1 MDLENFLYPDK
12 IAVVGAS
19 RHEGKTGHEIF
30 DNLIHGFDGEV
41 VPVNPHADEVEGIE
55 AYDKVPEDVDLAVVS
70 VPAKFVPDVIRDCGE
85 KEVDSAVVISAG
97 FSETGNEALQSE
109 VEYLADQNNVK
120 ILGPNVLGIINTEN
134 SMNAS
139 FASKMPEK
147 GDMSF
152 MSQSGAF
159 CTAMLDYSKPE
170 NIGFNHFISLG
181 NEMMIDEIDFLKY
194 WRKEETDVILSY
206 VESIENGREFIEEAE
221 KTSREKPVVMI
232 KSGRTESGGEAAS
245 SHTGSIAGSIDAYRA
260 AFRKTGIIEA
270 ESNRELLDFGKFFS
284 FQPLPEG
291 KNIAVV
297 TNAGGPGVIS
307 ADEVFERGM
316 EMAYF
321 TDQTVEE
328 LTENLPEEA
337 SKDNPVDI
345 VGDAG
350 HRRYHDAIRAVLED
364 EEVDALIVVLTP
376 QANTQI
382 EKTAHTVVSLVEETD
397 KTVCGCFMG
406 EEDVEKGRQI
416 LERNEVPVVDDP
428 KQAVKSI
435 KAMSDYREFRGI
447 EYSYKEVKKSKKA
460 SEAIDN
466 YSGFSSAKR
475 ILDEYGFNTALTKS
489 VDTPREAIETASK
502 IGYPVTLKLDSTDL
516 SHKTELG
523 GVKTDLRNRKE
534 IQNAFQSIVEEAFTG
549 LDTEVSI
556 QVQEQLEGLEVALGL
571 KRDPQFGPVV
581 MVGLGG
587 IYVEAFKDVSFGVAP
602 ISEEEA
608 DQMIH
613 ELRSSPIF
621 EGMRG
626 QDYSL
631 ESLKDAIITLG
642 EIGLNH
648 EKIENIDIN
657 PLMLREDSAIAV
669 DIDFQLND

>member
-1 MDLENFLYPDK
+1 MTLENFLYPGK

-30 DNLIHGFDGEV
+30 DNLVHGFEGEV
-41 VPVNPHADEVEGIE
+41 VPVNPNADEIEGIKASDE
-55 AYDKVPEDVDLAVVS
+55 VPKDTDMAVVVVPARS
-70 VPAKFVPDVIRDCGE
+70 VPGVIRDCGK

-97 FSETGNEALQSE
+97 FSESGNEALQSE
-109 VEYLADQNNVK
+109 IEYVANENNVK

-147 GDMSF
+147 GDISF

-170 NIGFNHFISLG
+170 NIGFNHFVSLG
-181 NEMMIDEIDFLKY
+181 NELMIDEIDFLKE
-194 WRKEETDVILSY
+194 WRKNDTEVILSY
-206 VESIENGREFIEEAE
+206 VESIENGREFMEEAE
-221 KTSREKPVVMI
+221 KTSREKPIVMI

-270 ESNRELLDFGKFFS
+270 ESNRELMDYGKFFA
-284 FQPLPEG
+284 FQPLPKG
-291 KNIAVV
+291 KNIAIV

-307 ADEVFERGM
+307 ADEAFERGM
-316 EMAYF
+316 N
-321 TDQTVEE
+321 
-328 LTENLPEEA
+328 LTEFSSETEDELNDKMPEEA
-337 SKDNPVDI
+337 STENPVDI

-350 HRRYHDAIRAVLED
+350 HRRYHDSIKAVLED
-364 EEVDALIVVLTP
+364 KGVDSVIIILTP

-382 EKTAHTVVSLVEETD
+382 KKTAYTISSLAKKTD
-397 KTVCGCFMG
+397 KTVCACFMG
-406 EEDVEKGRQI
+406 EQDVEKGKNI
-416 LERNEVPVVDDP
+416 LEGNKVPVVDDP
-428 KQAVKSI
+428 KHAVKSI
-435 KAMSDYREFRGI
+435 KAM
-447 EYSYKEVKKSKKA
+447 YSYTDFKETEYNYRDLKKSKEA
-460 SEAIDN
+460 SKVIEN
-466 YSGFSSAKR
+466 YKGFLSAKKV
-475 ILDEYGFNTALTKS
+475 LDAYGFDTALTRY

-502 IGYPVTLKLDSTDL
+502 IGYPVTLKLDSSEV
-516 SHKTELG
+516 SHKTERG
-523 GVKTDLRNRKE
+523 GVKTDLRDRKE

-549 LDTEVSI
+549 LDTEASI

-571 KRDPQFGPVV
+571 KSDPQFGSVV

-621 EGMRG
+621 EGIRG
-626 QDYSL
+626 QDYSV
-631 ESLKDAIITLG
+631 ESLKDAIIALG

-648 EKIENIDIN
+648 EKIESIDIN

>member
-1 MDLENFLYPDK
+1 MTLENFLYPGK

-30 DNLIHGFDGEV
+30 DNLVHGFEGEV
-41 VPVNPHADEVEGIE
+41 VPVNPNADEIEGIKASDE
-55 AYDKVPEDVDLAVVS
+55 VPKDTDMAVVVVPARS
-70 VPAKFVPDVIRDCGE
+70 VPGVIRDCGK

-97 FSETGNEALQSE
+97 FSESGNEALQSE
-109 VEYLADQNNVK
+109 IEYVANENNVK

-147 GDMSF
+147 GDISF

-170 NIGFNHFISLG
+170 NIGFNHFVSLG
-181 NEMMIDEIDFLKY
+181 NELMIDEIDFLKE
-194 WRKEETDVILSY
+194 WRKNDTEVILSY
-206 VESIENGREFIEEAE
+206 VESIENGREFMEEAE
-221 KTSREKPVVMI
+221 KTSREKPIVMI

-270 ESNRELLDFGKFFS
+270 ESNRELMDYGKFFA
-284 FQPLPEG
+284 FQPLPKG
-291 KNIAVV
+291 KNIAIV

-307 ADEVFERGM
+307 ADEAFERGM
-316 EMAYF
+316 N
-321 TDQTVEE
+321 
-328 LTENLPEEA
+328 LTEFSSETEDELNDKMPEEA
-337 SKDNPVDI
+337 STENPVDI

-350 HRRYHDAIRAVLED
+350 HRRYHDSIKAVLED
-364 EEVDALIVVLTP
+364 KGVDSVIIVLTP

-382 EKTAHTVVSLVEETD
+382 KKTAYTISSLAKNTD
-397 KTVCGCFMG
+397 KTVCACFMG
-406 EEDVEKGRQI
+406 EQDVEKGKNI
-416 LERNEVPVVDDP
+416 LERNKVPVVDDP

-435 KAMSDYREFRGI
+435 KAM
-447 EYSYKEVKKSKKA
+447 YSYTDFKQTEHNYRDVKKSKEA
-460 SEAIDN
+460 SKVIEN
-466 YSGFSSAKR
+466 YKGFSSAKKV
-475 ILDEYGFNTALTKS
+475 LDEYGFDTALTRY

-502 IGYPVTLKLDSTDL
+502 IGYPVTLKLDSSEV
-516 SHKTELG
+516 SHKTERG
-523 GVKTDLRNRKE
+523 GVKTDLRDRKE

-549 LDTEVSI
+549 LDTEASI

-571 KRDPQFGPVV
+571 KSDPQFGSVV

-613 ELRSSPIF
+613 ELRSSPTF

-626 QDYSL
+626 QDYSV
-631 ESLKDAIITLG
+631 ESLKDAIIALG

-648 EKIENIDIN
+648 EKIESIDIN